1 LRETIKEK
9 HCILLTPGVMFLHG
23 NALVNNSMSGSY
35 SGMSVSDNHPLY
47 SPDLAT
53 DFRRNVC
60 MDINFQ
66 VTNIQAD
73 VLSWLEDQDTNFYL
87 ARL

>member
-1 LRETIKEK
+1 
-9 HCILLTPGVMFLHG
+9 MFLHG

-35 SGMSVSDNHPLY
+35 SGMRVSDNHPLY

-53 DFRRNVC
+53 DFRRNIC
-60 MDINFQ
+60 IDINFQ

-73 VLSWLEDQDTNFYL
+73 VLSWLEDQDPNFYL